1 MPAANRKGVLQ
12 ENLCVRRDMAGMMRL
27 HTSYYL
33 GTPGRKPGEP
43 WRQGQHL
50 YDSMGCLDEEG
61 GSGCWPLPRIA
72 LVSVKA

>member
-1 MPAANRKGVLQ
+1 
-12 ENLCVRRDMAGMMRL
+12 MAGMMRL
-27 HTSYYL
+27 HTSSYL